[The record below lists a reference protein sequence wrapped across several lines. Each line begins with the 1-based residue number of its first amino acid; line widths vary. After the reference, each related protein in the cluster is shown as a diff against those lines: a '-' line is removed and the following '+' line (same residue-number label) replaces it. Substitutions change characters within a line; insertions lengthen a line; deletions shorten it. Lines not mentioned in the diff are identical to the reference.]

1 MNDLSGK
8 VPVIHDIPIGLE
20 SSGARLEF
28 DSMGTVE
35 VPANRY
41 WGAQTQ
47 RSLEH
52 FSIGN
57 DRMPKA
63 VYHAYGVVEK
73 AAALVNQAA
82 GRLPAWKATVV
93 QIFPPDAVSRR
104 GVSWTGMAGE
114 IVQANRRGRINFH
127 FRAPVHMLAMYER
140 SVRYEGRTL
149 IQGLPQ
155 STLRDCSRKL
165 VFVPA
170 GHEYHDCHE
179 PRTLPRVAFF
189 YFNAAR
195 LASSPELGSSGISM
209 SFAPQLF
216 FEDSTLWDTALKLKT
231 LIENDESDNRLYLE
245 ALGTVLAHELVRWN
259 MGGRCAEAQ
268 VHGGLQGWQR
278 RIAVDYIEEH
288 LVEPISLAELAQ
300 LVRLSPNYFC
310 RAFSQSFG
318 MPLHRYHSRQRIE
331 RAKTLLAK
339 AGSSVT
345 DVGLTVGYSEASA
358 FSTAFRRVTGL
369 APSAYRRTLR

>member
-1 MNDLSGK
+1 MLTDSGRSAGEPNPCGPRRPLSPAAFERSAPFG
-8 VPVIHDIPIGLE
+8 PEPHPAHDETRQLC
-20 SSGARLEF
+20 
-28 DSMGTVE
+28 
-35 VPANRY
+35 
-41 WGAQTQ
+41 W
-47 RSLEH
+47 
-52 FSIGN
+52 
-57 DRMPKA
+57 
-63 VYHAYGVVEK
+63 
-73 AAALVNQAA
+73 AATEAA
-82 GRLPAWKATVV
+82 HPFV
-93 QIFPPDAVSRR
+93 QISPPDAVSRR
-104 GVSWTGMAGE
+104 GVSWTGMASE
-114 IVQANRRGRINFH
+114 IVQANRRGRIPFH

-170 GHEYHDCHE
+170 GHEYHDWHE

-195 LASSPELGSSGISM
+195 FASSPELGFSGISM
-209 SFAPQLF
+209 SFAPQLY
-216 FEDSTLWDTALKLKT
+216 FEDSALWDTALKLKT
-231 LIENDESDNRLYLE
+231 LIENVESDNRLYLE
-245 ALGTVLAHELVRWN
+245 ALGTVLAHELARWN

-268 VHGGLQGWQR
+268 VHGGLQAWQR

-300 LVRLSPNYFC
+300 RGRLSPNYCC

-339 AGSSVT
+339 AGSSVA
-345 DVGLTVGYSEASA
+345 DVGFTVGYSEASA

-369 APSAYRRTLR
+369 APSAYRRTLRCTALHCTALHCTMRA